1 MLIVH
6 REQYPDD
13 RQLYDDMIYVFAI
26 VPIFSS
32 LVQRFAQV

>member
-1 MLIVH
+1 
-6 REQYPDD
+6 
-13 RQLYDDMIYVFAI
+13 MIYVFAI